1 MRQLECDNG
10 TSNAL
15 EVVAAA
21 RKGSWRRLLVDA
33 VAEGIRRINHTV
45 LCLAEGTC
53 RAG

>member
-1 MRQLECDNG
+1 MRQLECDNR

-33 VAEGIRRINHTV
+33 VAEGIIIRYFAWQRE
-45 LCLAEGTC
+45 LAEQVDL
-53 RAG
+53 